1 MYKVLIGSKY
11 ADELLEKINSAK
23 NSIFIIMYDWRFYVD
38 NPSHLISLIN
48 QSLYRAVSR
57 GVDVKAIVNNETIK
71 LNLDKIKIKSKFVNS
86 SRVLHSKVV
95 IIDNK
100 ILFIGSHNLTSNAV
114 NNNLESSILV
124 DIPDGD
130 TRIIDYFNNLYNT
143 N

>member
-11 ADELLEKINSAK
+11 ADELLEKINSA
-23 NSIFIIMYDWRFYVD
+23 NDSIYIVMYDWRFYVD

-48 QSLYRAVSR
+48 QALYRAVGR
-57 GVDVKAIVNNETIK
+57 GVDVKAVVNNETIK
-71 LNLDKIKIKSKFVNS
+71 NNLDTIKVKSKYVNS